1 MAFLSDRYIK
11 YYSNDIRDS
20 QTVPILSLPIT
31 VLGKWKFETT
41 NMKF

>member
-1 MAFLSDRYIK
+1 MAFLSDRRYIK

-31 VLGKWKFETT
+31 VSGKWILC
-41 NMKF
+41 